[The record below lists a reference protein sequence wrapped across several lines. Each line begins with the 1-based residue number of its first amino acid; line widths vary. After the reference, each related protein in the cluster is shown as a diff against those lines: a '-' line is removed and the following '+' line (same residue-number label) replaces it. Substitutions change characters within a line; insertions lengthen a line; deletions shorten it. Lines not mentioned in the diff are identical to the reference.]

1 MSSPPEPT
9 EPKKVPGWRQ
19 PWDPWRLTMMGGAV
33 LLLAAALSRSFLDL
47 PSAVVIA
54 SQWTGYIVLAIGFAM
69 AMRARKEIQEKRKK
83 EEQEK
88 ARERQKQTG
97 LR

>member
-1 MSSPPEPT
+1 MSSPPE
-9 EPKKVPGWRQ
+9 EKKEKVPGWRQ
-19 PWDPWRLTMMGGAV
+19 PWDTWRLTMMGGA
-33 LLLAAALSRSFLDL
+33 LLLLGAALARGFLEL
-47 PSAVVIA
+47 PSAVVIT

-69 AMRARKEIQEKRKK
+69 AMRTRKELQEKRKK
-83 EEQEK
+83 EELEK